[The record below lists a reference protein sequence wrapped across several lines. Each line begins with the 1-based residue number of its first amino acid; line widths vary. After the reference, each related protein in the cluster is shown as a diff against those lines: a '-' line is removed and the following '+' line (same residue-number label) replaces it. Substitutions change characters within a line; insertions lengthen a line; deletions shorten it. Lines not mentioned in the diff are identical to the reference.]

1 METDSSES
9 MNPPAGDFK
18 APMPMAPPMGLPVAF
33 GSKKPVQPKKR
44 PPPIQKT
51 DNNKKPTKNE
61 EKEELDPNQP
71 KFKHAETA
79 EEKERT
85 VYVSNMDYKLKNPE
99 KELKKIFVGCGE
111 IEEFRMVKNGVLFR
125 GYGYVLFKEKKGHD
139 NALLRDRTKINGR
152 PCFVSKFSEP
162 GDSKNKKGTFW
173 EIIIERSTQRSKRLV
188 LCIFAHFR
196 VPWPLIKSA
205 TNVIRR
211 APVTGAFVSKNNIP
225 RHQNK

>member
-1 METDSSES
+1 MRVKATQMMQLIVSQRERNTRKIQSRMATLEHLFLPKSKWRTCFLLIYKFVSRMETDSAES

-99 KELKKIFVGCGE
+99 KELKKI
-111 IEEFRMVKNGVLFR
+111 
-125 GYGYVLFKEKKGHD
+125 
-139 NALLRDRTKINGR
+139 
-152 PCFVSKFSEP
+152 
-162 GDSKNKKGTFW
+162 
-173 EIIIERSTQRSKRLV
+173 
-188 LCIFAHFR
+188 
-196 VPWPLIKSA
+196 
-205 TNVIRR
+205 
-211 APVTGAFVSKNNIP
+211 
-225 RHQNK
+225 